1 MPALA
6 TAGLIDRTDK
16 LHCSPLVEAYRRAG
30 ADNPK
35 EGVMFVRLITVRGA
49 TRIDEA
55 VDFIR
60 DTILPEV
67 RQQKG
72 FSSINLSGDRSAGL
86 FSVLTVWETEADRD
100 SSEGFSEK
108 ARNQALEI
116 LGGEL
121 TVNHFEQVLWET
133 GPTPPAPGAKLHA
146 RQFKMDP
153 ARVDENLES
162 FKQTVLPD
170 IKATPGFLSVRQL
183 INRQTGEG
191 VVGTVWA
198 DEPSLQTAIQKA
210 EQRRPQAASQ
220 GVELGDG
227 AIAEVLFRAT

>member
-1 MPALA
+1 
-6 TAGLIDRTDK
+6 LIDRTDK
-16 LHCSPLVEAYRRAG
+16 LHCSPLVEAYRRSRV
-30 ADNPK
+30 DNSK
-35 EGVMFVRLITVRGA
+35 ERVMFVRLITVRGA
-49 TRIDEA
+49 TRIDDA

-60 DTILPEV
+60 DTILRDL

-116 LGGEL
+116 LGGEMTL
-121 TVNHFEQVLWET
+121 NHFEQVVWET

-146 RQFKMDP
+146 RQVKMDP
-153 ARVDENLES
+153 ARVDENLEF
-162 FKQTVLPD
+162 FKQSVLPD

-198 DEPSLQTAIQKA
+198 DEPSLRTAIQKA
-210 EQRRPQAASQ
+210 EQRRPMAESR
-220 GVELGDG
+220 GIELGEG
-227 AIAEVLFRAT
+227 AVAEILFRAT

>member
-1 MPALA
+1 M
-6 TAGLIDRTDK
+6 
-16 LHCSPLVEAYRRAG
+16 H
-30 ADNPK
+30 
-35 EGVMFVRLITVRGA
+35 VRLITVRGA
-49 TRIDEA
+49 SRLDDA

-60 DTILPEV
+60 DTILPDL

-72 FSSINLSGDRSAGL
+72 FSSINLSGNRSAGV

-121 TVNHFEQVLWET
+121 TVDRFEQVLWEI
-133 GPTPPAPGAKLHA
+133 GPTPPAPGAQLHI
-146 RQFKMDP
+146 RPIKMDP
-153 ARVDENLES
+153 AKVDENLEF

-170 IKATPGFLSVRQL
+170 IKATPGFLGVRQL
-183 INRQTGEG
+183 INRQSGEG
-191 VVGTVWA
+191 RVGTVWA

-210 EQRRPQAASQ
+210 EDRRPLGASR
-220 GVELGDG
+220 GVEFGDDQVL
-227 AIAEVLFRAT
+227 EVLFRAE